1 MNQRLS
7 SLDIFRG
14 ITLFG
19 MILVNTPGNGDYS
32 YGPLRHADW
41 HGFTPTDLVF
51 PSFLFMVGMAMYL
64 SFKKFNFTLSPDL
77 RNKILKRTALLF
89 LVNYFIFYFPFL
101 DFSLSNLRILNVL
114 PRIALSYCIVSFI
127 VLSNKRS
134 SRLWVINWSILLA
147 YWLIMYLF
155 GDSGDPYSLTGNAAR
170 KLDLLVIGENHL
182 YHGEGIAFD
191 PEGILSTLPAL
202 STCLFGYMTM
212 EYIDINQ
219 EKSHKILNRLMAWGM
234 FLFLLAQIWHFAFPI
249 NKKLWTSSFVINCVG
264 LDLMLI
270 GLLYWW
276 VDIKGRNFGKDFFK
290 VFGMNSILAYGVSE
304 ILIIQL
310 YNWRIAD
317 GDGYLNFPS
326 WTYWNIFQ
334 PVFGYS
340 FGSLVSAISYVM
352 ICWGICY
359 IFYKRKIFLK
369 L

>member
-14 ITLFG
+14 ITLFC

-32 YGPLRHADW
+32 YGPLKHAKWD
-41 HGFTPTDLVF
+41 GFTPTDLVF
-51 PSFLFMVGMAMYL
+51 PSFLFMVGMAMFM

-101 DFSLSNLRILNVL
+101 DFSLSHLRILNVL

-127 VLSNKRS
+127 VLINKKS
-134 SRLWVINWSILLA
+134 SRLWVINGGILLA
-147 YWLIMYLF
+147 YWLIMYIF
-155 GDSGDPYSLTGNAAR
+155 GDSGDPFSLSGNAVR
-170 KLDLLVIGENHL
+170 KLDLFLFGPDHL
-182 YHGEGIAFD
+182 YHGDGIAFD
-191 PEGILSTLPAL
+191 PEGLLSTLPAL
-202 STCLFGYMTM
+202 ATCLFGYQTM
-212 EYIDINQ
+212 EFIDYNK
-219 EKSHKILNRLMAWGM
+219 EKPHKILNRLLAWGI
-234 FLFLLAQIWHFAFPI
+234 FLFFIAQIWNLAFPI
-249 NKKLWTSSFVINCVG
+249 NKKLWTSSFVLNCVG
-264 LDLMLI
+264 LDLIII

-276 VDIKGRNFGKDFFK
+276 IDIKGKNYTKDFFK
-290 VFGMNSILAYGVSE
+290 VFGMNSILAYGISE

-310 YNWRIAD
+310 YKIQLSD
-317 GDGYLNFPS
+317 GDGTLNFPA

-340 FGSLVSAISYVM
+340 FGSLISAITYVM
-352 ICWGICY
+352 VCWIICY
-359 IFYKRKIFLK
+359 FFYKRKIFLK